1 MVRKMNES
9 KLNILN
15 YKGYYTKIH
24 YSAEDEILYGK
35 IEGIKSL
42 VSFESTSVKEI
53 KKEFQKAVDDYICY
67 LKSQE
72 VSNEK

>member
-24 YSAEDEILYGK
+24 YSAEDEVLYGK

-42 VSFESTSVKEI
+42 VSFENTSVKEI

>member
-1 MVRKMNES
+1 MVRKMNDS

-24 YSAEDEILYGK
+24 YSAEDEVLYGK
-35 IEGIKSL
+35 IEEIKSL

-67 LKSQE
+67 INSQ
-72 VSNEK
+72 VNINE

>member
-1 MVRKMNES
+1 MNES

-24 YSAEDEILYGK
+24 YSAEDEVLYGK

-42 VSFESTSVKEI
+42 VSFENTSVKEI

-72 VSNEK
+72 NDNE